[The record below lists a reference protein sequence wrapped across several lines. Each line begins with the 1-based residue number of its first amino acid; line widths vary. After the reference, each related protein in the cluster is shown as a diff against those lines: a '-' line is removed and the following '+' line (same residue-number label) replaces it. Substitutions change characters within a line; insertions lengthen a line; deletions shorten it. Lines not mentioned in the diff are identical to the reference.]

1 MRSLLESLDLGLDGG
16 GPLRVLLLGLVQR
29 SLRLVDRL
37 LTAFTVLLPGGLFP
51 RPFTFA
57 ARLFPFVGE
66 SGLPFRRLVDG
77 ARGSFLLLLAFRLA
91 GRLRR
96 FSAAKIGGQLGMF
109 AERSVGSNRAPENDA
124 GLCHGRGDDVRIVAL
139 LRRALVE
146 EIAVGA
152 PRLQSRLHRWS
163 GDRLIEEAQR
173 GLIGLQFSGHRIDP
187 PSRSIVNV
195 APAAAPCGTDA
206 ALKRSLIPEGRPCIS
221 QRALKDWPR
230 MSRTSTLPKRLQ
242 PMLATLTDAPFDDPG
257 WVFEDKYDG
266 FRMIA
271 EIRRGKVALYSRNG
285 KIISHSYIEVAKA
298 LEGVKGDAVIDGELV
313 AIGKDGVSHFQLL
326 QNALR
331 HEAKLLYC
339 AFDLMFE
346 NAVDLRKQPLLERK
360 KRLKAIL
367 PRDKLI
373 AFSPHRKENGT
384 KFFAEAE
391 RKGLEGLMAKRADS
405 AYASGGRTA
414 DWLKIKTAKRQEVV
428 IAGFT
433 APRRTRPFFGA
444 LVLAV
449 REDDA
454 WRYIGHVG
462 TGFSHKV
469 LEDLHAKLVKL
480 TTPKSPFPA
489 KVKDEAATT
498 WVKPSLVAEVK
509 FAEWTSKGELRQ
521 PVYLGLRSDKRAKDV
536 VRERERPRK

>member
-1 MRSLLESLDLGLDGG
+1 
-16 GPLRVLLLGLVQR
+16 
-29 SLRLVDRL
+29 
-37 LTAFTVLLPGGLFP
+37 
-51 RPFTFA
+51 
-57 ARLFPFVGE
+57 
-66 SGLPFRRLVDG
+66 
-77 ARGSFLLLLAFRLA
+77 
-91 GRLRR
+91 
-96 FSAAKIGGQLGMF
+96 
-109 AERSVGSNRAPENDA
+109 
-124 GLCHGRGDDVRIVAL
+124 
-139 LRRALVE
+139 
-146 EIAVGA
+146 
-152 PRLQSRLHRWS
+152 
-163 GDRLIEEAQR
+163 
-173 GLIGLQFSGHRIDP
+173 
-187 PSRSIVNV
+187 
-195 APAAAPCGTDA
+195 
-206 ALKRSLIPEGRPCIS
+206 
-221 QRALKDWPR
+221 

-271 EIRRGKVALYSRNG
+271 EIKNGKVALYSRNG
-285 KIISHSYIEVAKA
+285 KIISRSYIEVAKA
-298 LEGVKGDAVIDGELV
+298 LEGVEADAVIDGELV

-339 AFDLMFE
+339 VFDLTFE
-346 NAVDLRKQPLLERK
+346 NGEDLRKRPLLERK

-373 AFSPHRKENGT
+373 AFSRHREANGT

-391 RKGLEGLMAKRADS
+391 RKGFEGIMAKRADS
-405 AYASGGRTA
+405 AYASGSRTA

-449 REDDA
+449 READT

-462 TGFSHKV
+462 TGFSHKT
-469 LEDLHAKLVKL
+469 LEELHAKLVKL
-480 TTPKSPFPA
+480 KIAKSPFPG
-489 KVKDEAATT
+489 KVKDERMTT
-498 WVKPSLVAEVK
+498 WVRPSLVAEVK

-521 PVYLGLRSDKRAKDV
+521 PVYLGLRADKRAKDV
-536 VRERERPRK
+536 VRERERPRR

>member
-1 MRSLLESLDLGLDGG
+1 
-16 GPLRVLLLGLVQR
+16 
-29 SLRLVDRL
+29 
-37 LTAFTVLLPGGLFP
+37 
-51 RPFTFA
+51 
-57 ARLFPFVGE
+57 
-66 SGLPFRRLVDG
+66 
-77 ARGSFLLLLAFRLA
+77 
-91 GRLRR
+91 
-96 FSAAKIGGQLGMF
+96 
-109 AERSVGSNRAPENDA
+109 
-124 GLCHGRGDDVRIVAL
+124 
-139 LRRALVE
+139 
-146 EIAVGA
+146 
-152 PRLQSRLHRWS
+152 
-163 GDRLIEEAQR
+163 
-173 GLIGLQFSGHRIDP
+173 
-187 PSRSIVNV
+187 
-195 APAAAPCGTDA
+195 
-206 ALKRSLIPEGRPCIS
+206 
-221 QRALKDWPR
+221 
-230 MSRTSTLPKRLQ
+230 
-242 PMLATLTDAPFDDPG
+242 MLATLTEAPFDDPS

-285 KIISHSYIEVAKA
+285 KIISRSYIEVAKA
-298 LEGVKGDAVIDGELV
+298 LEGVKGDAVIDGEL
-313 AIGKDGVSHFQLL
+313 
-326 QNALR
+326 
-331 HEAKLLYC
+331 LYC

-346 NAVDLRKQPLLERK
+346 NAADLRNHPLLERK

-373 AFSPHRKENGT
+373 AFSHHRKANGM

-391 RKGLEGLMAKRADS
+391 RKGLEGVMAKRADS
-405 AYASGGRTA
+405 AYASGSRTA

-433 APRRTRPFFGA
+433 APRRTRPYFGA

-469 LEDLHAKLVKL
+469 LEDLHARLVKL
-480 TTPKSPFPA
+480 MTPRSPFPA

-509 FAEWTSKGELRQ
+509 FAQWTSKGELRQ